1 LLSGLLVD
9 LLDSICTSLA
19 LTRLVSLIQD
29 WVIHVLFFCSTTN
42 LFLWMLVLLKYI
54 FEYYTNQMLSRS
66 VGICSW

>member
-29 WVIHVLFFCSTTN
+29 WVIHVLFFLLDHEFVFMNASS
-42 LFLWMLVLLKYI
+42 FKIYIWVLY
-54 FEYYTNQMLSRS
+54 
-66 VGICSW
+66 